1 MDWIVLIAASFATGF
16 AAAIPVGATH
26 IEIAK
31 RSIVLRIKSAFMIIL
46 GALISDLIYGF
57 VAMYGIA
64 PFLQDKYVEAFF
76 WLIGAVVLIIL
87 GVFTIIY
94 SDKVNEG
101 RDRPLFKSNFSLI
114 VGFTINTVNP
124 SMIFWWL
131 FCFELFK
138 NIGIV
143 HTATLSVKTAFV
155 VSGIAGMGAYYS
167 LFVIFLKKVGSTGII
182 RKYESKINKVFG
194 ALLISL
200 SIYFIY
206 KAIEIGCLLKL

>member
-1 MDWIVLIAASFATGF
+1 MDWVVLTAASFATGF
-16 AAAIPVGATH
+16 AAAIPIGATH

-31 RSIVLRIKSAFMIIL
+31 RSMALRFKSAFMIIL

-64 PFLQDKYVEAFF
+64 PFLQDRYVEAFF
-76 WLIGAVVLIIL
+76 WFIGAVVLIIL

-94 SDKVNEG
+94 SDKVNKS
-101 RDRPLFKSNFSLI
+101 RDIHLFKNNLSLI
-114 VGFTINTVNP
+114 IGFTINTVNP

-138 NIGIV
+138 NMGIV

-155 VSGIAGMGAYYS
+155 VFGIMGMGTYYS
-167 LFVIFLKKVGSTGII
+167 LFVIFIKKVGSTGII
-182 RKYESKINKVFG
+182 KKYESKINKVFG

-206 KAIEIGCLLKL
+206 KAIETGCSLKL

>member
-1 MDWIVLIAASFATGF
+1 MDWIVLTVASFATGF
-16 AAAIPVGATH
+16 ASAIPIGATH

-64 PFLQDKYVEAFF
+64 PFLRDRYVETFF

-87 GVFTIIY
+87 GVSTIIY
-94 SDKVNEG
+94 SDKVNDEK
-101 RDRPLFKSNFSLI
+101 DKPLFKTNFSLL
-114 VGFTINTVNP
+114 VGFIINTVNP

-143 HTATLSVKTAFV
+143 HTATLSIKTAFV
-155 VSGIAGMGAYYS
+155 VSGIMGMGAYYS
-167 LFVIFLKKVGSTGII
+167 LFVIFIKKVGSTGII
-182 RKYESKINKVFG
+182 KKYESKINKVFG
-194 ALLISL
+194 VLLIGL
-200 SIYFIY
+200 SVYFIY
-206 KAIEIGCLLKL
+206 KAIEIGYSLKL